1 MFLAGPSVPGSRP
14 AEGRSVHWAPVAS
27 AVTVA
32 CLPHGPLTGAGLS
45 QDWARR
51 GGRHGPAPR
60 LACGNDRACSAGGAG
75 EPRTPRRA
83 PRLQRAKPG
92 ARAPE
97 LGRSGPGGE
106 GSHRRVGA
114 PAVRGPR
121 SPRCGPVR
129 QPVHVTEGARGRRR
143 RCLALAG
150 FSLLRARCSL
160 SEGVLEPDGGERKAR
175 VRGMGL
181 RAWDLERRRPLRFLQ
196 RERLQ
201 SRLSR
206 HSEGRTLGLQRDSG
220 HGSCLSCLP
229 SRGNRRSGQVT
240 PRVPGGPGGFRAR
253 TWCRGSSVLPRSPGL
268 SPRRS
273 PQTVACRLCCF

>member
-14 AEGRSVHWAPVAS
+14 PEGRSVHWAPVAS

-32 CLPHGPLTGAGLS
+32 CLPHGPLAGAGLS
-45 QDWARR
+45 QGMTARAR
-51 GGRHGPAPR
+51 QEVRASLAPR
-60 LACGNDRACSAGGAG
+60 D
-75 EPRTPRRA
+75 A
-83 PRLQRAKPG
+83 PHVSSGRSQ
-92 ARAPE
+92 E
-97 LGRSGPGGE
+97 LGRQNWADLAQEGKVHIEGRGASSQRPSLSSLWARPAACARPRGGT
-106 GSHRRVGA
+106 R
-114 PAVRGPR
+114 PR
-121 SPRCGPVR
+121 WPR
-129 QPVHVTEGARGRRR
+129 
-143 RCLALAG
+143 LALAG

-175 VRGMGL
+175 VRGTGF

-201 SRLSR
+201 SRLSG
-206 HSEGRTLGLQRDSG
+206 HSEGRTLGPQRDSG

-240 PRVPGGPGGFRAR
+240 PRVPGGSGGFRAR

-273 PQTVACRLCCF
+273 PQTVACRLCCC

>member
-1 MFLAGPSVPGSRP
+1 MLGRRCGRASHPETRPTSPAGE
-14 AEGRSVHWAPVAS
+14 ARSS
-27 AVTVA
+27 
-32 CLPHGPLTGAGLS
+32 GARIG
-45 QDWARR
+45 QIWPRR
-51 GGRHGPAPR
+51 GRFT
-60 LACGNDRACSAGGAG
+60 S
-75 EPRTPRRA
+75 
-83 PRLQRAKPG
+83 
-92 ARAPE
+92 
-97 LGRSGPGGE
+97 
-106 GSHRRVGA
+106 RVGA
-114 PAVRGPR
+114 PAVRGLR

-129 QPVHVTEGARGRRR
+129 QPVHVPEGARGRRR

-175 VRGMGL
+175 VRGTGF

>member
-1 MFLAGPSVPGSRP
+1 MLGRRCGRASHPETRPTSPAGEARSSGARIGQIWPRRGRFSSEGGGASSQRPSLSSLWARP
-14 AEGRSVHWAPVAS
+14 A
-27 AVTVA
+27 A
-32 CLPHGPLTGAGLS
+32 C
-45 QDWARR
+45 ARPR
-51 GGRHGPAPR
+51 GGTRPR
-60 LACGNDRACSAGGAG
+60 W
-75 EPRTPRRA
+75 PR
-83 PRLQRAKPG
+83 
-92 ARAPE
+92 
-97 LGRSGPGGE
+97 
-106 GSHRRVGA
+106 
-114 PAVRGPR
+114 
-121 SPRCGPVR
+121 
-129 QPVHVTEGARGRRR
+129 
-143 RCLALAG
+143 LALAG
-150 FSLLRARCSL
+150 FNLLRARCSL

-220 HGSCLSCLP
+220 RGSCLSCLP

-273 PQTVACRLCCF
+273 PQTVACRLCCC